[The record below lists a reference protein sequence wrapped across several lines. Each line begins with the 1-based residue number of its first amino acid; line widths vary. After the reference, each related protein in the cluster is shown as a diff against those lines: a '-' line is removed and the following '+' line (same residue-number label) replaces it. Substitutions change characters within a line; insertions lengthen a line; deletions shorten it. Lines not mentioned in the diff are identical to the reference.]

1 MERTGGVTAI
11 GVVRLAATM
20 VVIAALLTPF
30 NAAAADAAAEPMSF
44 DRAVD
49 LLRARKQVPDAVSTL
64 ETHAM
69 RGDGRSR
76 LLLGTL
82 LLEGD
87 LVPADLPRGLAFVRL
102 GAETTDDLFNASVRK
117 KVSDMTMRYES
128 GMTGRQLLE
137 SDRIAG
143 AILAETTRH
152 FLECIEAPLATLTSA
167 KAIAVQPAIRFAE
180 ERIIVSLPQEL
191 AGQARLGCAAA
202 PGPGCPAAGAAD
214 ATARCTG
221 EIAQLDA
228 TWQPGPSSYVKPP
241 TYPATARRKGTTGT
255 VTVAAHVAPDGLLCS
270 ATVVSL
276 PSEDARSLAT
286 ATLDAMRYWRVA
298 PAMRDGRPVESLR
311 LLGVAFRLAD

>member
-1 MERTGGVTAI
+1 MSRRVS
-11 GVVRLAATM
+11 GVVRLG
-20 VVIAALLTPF
+20 AALVVTGALSSPCG
-30 NAAAADAAAEPMSF
+30 AAPAGTIEEPMSF

-49 LLRARKQVPDAVSTL
+49 LLRARRQVPDAVSTL

-82 LLEGD
+82 LLEGE

-180 ERIIVSLPQEL
+180 ERVIVSLPQEV

-202 PGPGCPAAGAAD
+202 PGPGCPAAKAAD

-221 EIAQLDA
+221 EIVHFDPN
-228 TWQPGPSSYVKPP
+228 WEPGSSPHIKHP
-241 TYPATARRKGTTGT
+241 TYPAAARRHGITGT

-286 ATLDAMRYWRVA
+286 ATLDAMRYWRVD
-298 PAMRDGRPVESLR
+298 PALRDGRPVESLR
-311 LLGVAFRLAD
+311 LLGAAFRLIN